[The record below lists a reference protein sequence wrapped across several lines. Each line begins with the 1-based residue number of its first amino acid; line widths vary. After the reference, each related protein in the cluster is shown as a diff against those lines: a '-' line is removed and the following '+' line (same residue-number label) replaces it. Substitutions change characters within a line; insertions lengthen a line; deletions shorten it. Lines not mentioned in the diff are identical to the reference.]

1 MGDAVQVGSPTPWGQ
16 VEDVHAVD
24 LPVWSRGTRA
34 QIKTVIGAVNGMGLF
49 GAKIVV
55 TGGSTSWRYTVS
67 VEHCTAKGWGYENE
81 NAAKNAGSAVAH
93 ALLVALQIYTKQERH
108 LLKVEARGN
117 K

>member
-1 MGDAVQVGSPTPWGQ
+1 MNDEKRAM
-16 VEDVHAVD
+16 D

-49 GAKIVV
+49 GAKVVV
-55 TGGSTSWRYTVS
+55 TGDSGAWRYTVS

-93 ALLVALQIYTKQERH
+93 ALLVALQIYTRQETFVRSQRH
-108 LLKVEARGN
+108 RLKADPS
-117 K
+117 